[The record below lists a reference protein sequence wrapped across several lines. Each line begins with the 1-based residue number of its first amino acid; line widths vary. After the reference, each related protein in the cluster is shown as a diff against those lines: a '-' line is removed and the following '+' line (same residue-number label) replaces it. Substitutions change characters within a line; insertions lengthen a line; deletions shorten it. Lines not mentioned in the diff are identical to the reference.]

1 MAHKILIV
9 DDNPDEADI
18 TMRVLSKIPE
28 AVNLQTASTG
38 EEALEIL
45 LCGDQLPSVILLD
58 LKMPGMGGINTL
70 RRIRADK
77 RLKEIRVIIVTN
89 SSLEKDREESYA
101 AGADW
106 FLHKAFD
113 MDQFGMDI
121 KTSLQHLLLP

>member
-18 TMRVLSKIPE
+18 TGRVLSKMPQ
-28 AVNLQTASTG
+28 AVVLQTASTG

-45 LCGDQLPSVILLD
+45 LGGDQLPSVILLD
-58 LKMPGMGGINTL
+58 LKMPGMGGIATL
-70 RRIRADK
+70 RRIRAHK
-77 RLKEIRVIIVTN
+77 RLKDIRVIIVTN
-89 SSLEKDREESYA
+89 SSLETDREESYA
-101 AGADW
+101 AGADR

-121 KTSLQHLLLP
+121 RSSLQHLLLP